1 MKRTHIS
8 LDDER
13 DYSKFKTDTYFGDF
27 VANPEISNSIGSVVS
42 AMVS

>member
-13 DYSKFKTDTYFGDF
+13 DYSLFNMDAYKADF
-27 VANPEISNSIGSVVS
+27 VANPEKSELS
-42 AMVS
+42 

>member
-13 DYSKFKTDTYFGDF
+13 DYTKFDTKTYFGDF
-27 VANPEISNSIGSVVS
+27 VANPEISNSIGSVLS